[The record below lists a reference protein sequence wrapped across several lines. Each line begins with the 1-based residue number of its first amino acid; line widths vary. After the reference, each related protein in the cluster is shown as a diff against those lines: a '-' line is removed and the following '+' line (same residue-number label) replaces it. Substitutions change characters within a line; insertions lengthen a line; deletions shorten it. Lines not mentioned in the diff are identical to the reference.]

1 MKKDYYS
8 PTLEVLCM
16 EETLLSV
23 TSLTGLQT
31 EESFDLT
38 PDSEDYDGEF
48 QGRAFDGDF

>member
-1 MKKDYYS
+1 MKKEYIS
-8 PTLEVLCM
+8 PTLEILCI

-48 QGRAFDGDF
+48 QGHTSDRDF